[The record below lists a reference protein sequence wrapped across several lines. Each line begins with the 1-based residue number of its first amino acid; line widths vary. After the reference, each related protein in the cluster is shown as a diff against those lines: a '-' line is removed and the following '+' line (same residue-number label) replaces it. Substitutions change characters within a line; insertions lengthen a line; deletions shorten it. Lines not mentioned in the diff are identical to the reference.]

1 MAALET
7 MKIKY
12 IVRDI
17 SWLSFNARVLQEAA
31 DPNVSLPQR
40 IRFLGI
46 FSNNLDE
53 FFRVRVATLTRM
65 LEFGKKSDL
74 KMHVEQN
81 PERIMD
87 EIQQKVLLQQNEF
100 NRIWN
105 EIQVEMNRRNVFIR
119 NEKELNKTQERFIRK
134 YFNEEVRSHIIPL
147 MIEQLPSFPMLRDK
161 SIYLA
166 VQMQSS
172 QNAYHHKFSIIEVP
186 TKVMNRFVLLPSASG
201 KTEIILLEDV
211 IRFNLAN
218 LFGHME
224 LDQFDSWIFKVTR
237 DAEIDIDHDINTNL
251 IQKIEAGIRKR
262 KQGKT
267 VRLIYE
273 KEMDSLLLTYLTRRL
288 GLGSRDSVIPGER
301 IHNFRDF
308 MQFPKVF
315 QNEKSIRKT
324 IIHPDFAKQ
333 QRVTDVV
340 LKKDIMLC
348 FPYHSFDTLIDL
360 LREAA
365 MDEMV
370 MSIQITAYR
379 LANNSKI
386 INALINAARNGKKVT
401 VMLELRA
408 RFEEEANL
416 KWKERLEEEGVQVLL
431 GVPNKKV
438 HAKLCVICK
447 KEGKRIR
454 KYGFV
459 STGNLNEQ
467 TAKVYSDFCLLTSNM
482 QIMND
487 LELYFHYLEKPKDH
501 EFLLDKT
508 RTLINCPK
516 QLRSEMEK
524 FIAYEMH
531 EAKKGNP
538 AAIFLKMNSL
548 SDEKLIDSLYEAA
561 KAGVYIR
568 LIVRGIFCQLTE
580 LPKLKHRI
588 QAISIVDE
596 YLEHA
601 RVFYFHHAGKEKIF
615 ISSADWMLRNIDHR
629 IEATCPIEDPEI
641 KSLLKHILE
650 LQWSDTVKARILDNQ
665 QSNGYRMVKG
675 AKKVQSQVAIQQ
687 FLKRNASRN

>member
-1 MAALET
+1 MPVLEN

-12 IVRDI
+12 IARDI

-31 DPNVSLPQR
+31 DPNVSIKQR

-53 FFRVRVATLTRM
+53 FFRVRVATLSRM
-65 LEFGKKSDL
+65 IEFGKKSDL

-81 PERIMD
+81 PEQIME
-87 EIQQKVLLQQNEF
+87 EIRQKVLLQQNEF

-105 EIQVEMNRRNVFIR
+105 EIIIEMKHQQVFIR
-119 NEKELNKTQERFIRK
+119 NEKELNKTQERFVKK
-134 YFNEEVRSHIIPL
+134 YFIEEVQSNIIPL
-147 MIEQLPSFPMLRDK
+147 MIEQLPTFPMLRDK

-186 TKVMNRFVLLPSASG
+186 TKVINRFILLPSSGG

-211 IRFNLAN
+211 IRFNLKI
-218 LFGHME
+218 LFGHLE
-224 LDQFDSWIFKVTR
+224 FNQFDSWIFKVTR
-237 DAEIDIDHDINTNL
+237 DAEIDIDNDIHTNMV
-251 IQKIEAGIRKR
+251 QKIQSGLRKR

-288 GLGSRDSVIPGER
+288 GLNYKDSVIPGER

-308 MQFPKVF
+308 MQFPDVFPKVK
-315 QNEKSIRKT
+315 NSRKI
-324 IIHPDFAKQ
+324 IIHPALVNEI
-333 QRVTDVV
+333 RVTDIV
-340 LKKDIMLC
+340 LKKDLLLC
-348 FPYHSFDTLIDL
+348 FPYHAFDSLINL

-365 MDEMV
+365 IDEMV

-416 KWKERLEEEGVQVLL
+416 KFKEQLEEEGIKVLI

-438 HAKLCVICK
+438 HAKLCLICK
-447 KEGKRIR
+447 KDGKSIK
-454 KYGFV
+454 KYGFI

-467 TAKVYSDFCLLTSNM
+467 SAKVYSDFCLLTSNRN
-482 QIMND
+482 IMND
-487 LELYFHYLEKPKDH
+487 IELLFHLFEKPKDH
-501 EFLLDKT
+501 EFILDKT
-508 RTLINCPK
+508 RTLINCPN
-516 QLRSEMEK
+516 QLRIEMEK
-524 FIAYEMH
+524 LIHFEIQ
-531 EAKKGNP
+531 EAKKGKK
-538 AAIFLKMNSL
+538 ATIFLKMNSL
-548 SDEKLIDSLYEAA
+548 SDEKLINTLYLAA
-561 KAGVYIR
+561 KSGVNIQ

-601 RVFYFHHAGKEKIF
+601 RVFYFHHGGKEKIF
-615 ISSADWMLRNIDHR
+615 ISSADWMLRNLDHR
-629 IEATCPIEDPEI
+629 IEATCPIEDQTI
-641 KSLLKHILE
+641 KSLIKNILDI
-650 LQWSDTVKARILDNQ
+650 QWSDTIKARILDNAQ
-665 QSNGYRMVKG
+665 NNQYRNGKGLKKIQSQISIQKFLQSN
-675 AKKVQSQVAIQQ
+675 S
-687 FLKRNASRN
+687 LN